1 MTQIEGSRP
10 FEGRR
15 EVSLGV
21 VFSSGKPLPHSLGR
35 FRRKHTV
42 TVATKKH
49 GVVVNPRNVS

>member
-1 MTQIEGSRP
+1 MTQIEASRP

-35 FRRKHTV
+35 